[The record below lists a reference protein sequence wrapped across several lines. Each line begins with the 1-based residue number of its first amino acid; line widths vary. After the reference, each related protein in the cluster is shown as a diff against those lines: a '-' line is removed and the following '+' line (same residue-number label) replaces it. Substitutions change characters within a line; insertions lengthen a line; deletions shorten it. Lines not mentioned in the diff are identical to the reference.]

1 VATVL
6 LRVPKEL
13 VVRVSL
19 GCFAVSLAVLAVLR
33 SPGPAYP
40 TLFAVGLFYFTMPTS
55 LNTFL
60 QAHLAEGVRG
70 RVMALWVVSFGGII
84 SITNLFSGWAA
95 KKTSVTAV
103 LLVGAVAA
111 AIMALAVRLEPGSV
125 VGDELTTSRR
135 P

>member
-1 VATVL
+1 M
-6 LRVPKEL
+6 
-13 VVRVSL
+13 
-19 GCFAVSLAVLAVLR
+19 F
-33 SPGPAYP
+33 
-40 TLFAVGLFYFTMPTS
+40 FVGLFYFTMPTS

-111 AIMALAVRLEPGSV
+111 ATMALAVRLEPGSV

-135 P
+135 Q